1 MITFVRSLTVQPGKI
16 GEAVGWGKE
25 LVGIV
30 KRVTGKDLALC
41 TSFGGA
47 IGALAWIGN
56 YDSMAQIEDTLAKL
70 MADREYLAAIGKAGQ
85 LAVPGS
91 GHDQFWRHT

>member
-16 GEAVGWGKE
+16 GEAMPWGKE

-30 KRVTGKDLALC
+30 KRVTGTDLSLC

-47 IGALAWIGN
+47 IGALAMPR
-56 YDSMAQIEDTLAKL
+56 SLA
-70 MADREYLAAIGKAGQ
+70 E
-85 LAVPGS
+85 
-91 GHDQFWRHT
+91 

>member
-25 LVGIV
+25 LVGIF

-47 IGALAWIGN
+47 IGALAWIGH
-56 YDSMAQIEDTLAKL
+56 YDSMAQIEDMLTKL
-70 MADREYLAAIGKAGQ
+70 MADREYLTAIGKAGQ

>member
-47 IGALAWIGN
+47 IGALAWIGH
-56 YDSMAQIEDTLAKL
+56 YDSMAQIEDMLAKL

>member
-47 IGALAWIGN
+47 IGALAWIGH

-85 LAVPGS
+85 LVVSGS